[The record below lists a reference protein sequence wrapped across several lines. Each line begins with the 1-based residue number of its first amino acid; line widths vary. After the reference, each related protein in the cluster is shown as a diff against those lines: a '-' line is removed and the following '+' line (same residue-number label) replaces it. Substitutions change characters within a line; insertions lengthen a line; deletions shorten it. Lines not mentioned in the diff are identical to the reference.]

1 MVWMAPV
8 SGVAMRHDGVSL
20 SQLEEPSMFEVSTF
34 GVDLAKNVI
43 QVHGIDAEG
52 KIVERRQLRRR
63 QFFAFF
69 EGRPRCLIGMEAC
82 SGAHHWGRQLQDMG
96 HEVRLMPP
104 SYVKPYVKRGKTDA
118 ADAEAICEAVQR
130 PTMRFVPVKS
140 EADSAAL
147 ILHRARDFL
156 VGQVTQIGH
165 AIRAHMAEF
174 GVVIP
179 KGSKRVEDLRSAL
192 DTLPQAARL
201 PLQLLFDQLMQTRSR
216 IDQLTDE
223 VEEVHRPSE
232 VSRRL
237 ISIPGVGVLTATAI
251 AATTPDVSNFSS
263 ARDYAAWLG
272 LTPKQHSTGGKPRS
286 GGISKMGNRYIRRL
300 LYLGAMAQIM
310 VRRRSRRPGTD
321 WLAQKLATKE
331 TKVVAIALANRMART
346 IFALLRDGTSY
357 RQQVAAA

>member
-1 MVWMAPV
+1 MIK
-8 SGVAMRHDGVSL
+8 S
-20 SQLEEPSMFEVSTF
+20 STV

-43 QVHGIDAEG
+43 QVHVIDAQG
-52 KIVERRQLRRR
+52 KVLVRRQLRRSR
-63 QFFAFF
+63 FLSFF
-69 EGRPRCLIGMEAC
+69 EGQPPCLIGVEAC
-82 SGAHHWGRQLQDMG
+82 SGAHHWGRQLQQMG

-118 ADAEAICEAVQR
+118 ADAAAICEAVTR
-130 PTMRFVPVKS
+130 PSMRFVPVKS

-147 ILHRARDFL
+147 VLHRARDFL
-156 VGQVTQIGH
+156 VGQLTQTGN

-174 GVVIP
+174 GIVAA
-179 KGSKRVEDLRSAL
+179 KGAKRVETLASELEAL
-192 DTLPQAARL
+192 PEAARM
-201 PLQLLFDQLMQTRSR
+201 PLQALFDQCAETQAR
-216 IDQLTDE
+216 IGRLTDKIKD
-223 VEEVHRPSE
+223 VHRQSE

-237 ISIPGVGVLTATAI
+237 ASIPGVGVLTATAV

-272 LTPKQHSTGGKPRS
+272 LTPKQYSTGGKPKS

-310 VRRRSRRPGTD
+310 VRRRSRSPGTD
-321 WLAQKLATKE
+321 WLSRKLATKE

-346 IFALLRDGTSY
+346 IYALLRDGTSY
-357 RQQVAAA
+357 KPQAPAVPG

>member
-1 MVWMAPV
+1 MSA
-8 SGVAMRHDGVSL
+8 
-20 SQLEEPSMFEVSTF
+20 FSTV

-43 QVHGIDAEG
+43 QIHGVDEG
-52 KIVERRQLRRR
+52 GKTVVRRQLRRS
-63 QFFAFF
+63 QFLAFF
-69 EGRPRCLIGMEAC
+69 ERRPRCLIGMEAC
-82 SGAHHWGRQLQDMG
+82 SGAHHWGRRLQDMG

-118 ADAEAICEAVQR
+118 ADAAAVCEAVTR
-130 PTMRFVPVKS
+130 PSMRFVPIKNES
-140 EADSAAL
+140 GSAAL
-147 ILHRARDFL
+147 VLHRARDFL
-156 VGQVTQIGH
+156 VGQVTQTGN

-174 GVVIP
+174 GIITA
-179 KGSKRVEDLRSAL
+179 KGSKRVADLAEGL
-192 DTLPQAARL
+192 DSLPEAARL
-201 PLQLLFDQLMQTRSR
+201 PLQALFDQLAETQAR
-216 IDQLTDE
+216 IDRLT
-223 VEEVHRPSE
+223 EEIEQVHRKND

-237 ISIPGVGVLTATAI
+237 ASIPGVGVLTATAI

-310 VRRRSRRPGTD
+310 VRRRLRRPGTD
-321 WLAQKLATKE
+321 WLSRKMATKQ
-331 TKVVAIALANRMART
+331 TRVVAIALANRMART

-357 RQQVAAA
+357 NPRVGAA

>member
-1 MVWMAPV
+1 MSA
-8 SGVAMRHDGVSL
+8 
-20 SQLEEPSMFEVSTF
+20 FSTV

-43 QVHGIDAEG
+43 QVHGVDADG
-52 KIVERRQLRRR
+52 KVVQRRQLRRSR
-63 QFFAFF
+63 FLAFF
-69 EGRPRCLIGMEAC
+69 EGRAGCLIGMEAC
-82 SGAHHWGRQLQDMG
+82 SGAHHWGRRLQEMG

-118 ADAEAICEAVQR
+118 ADAAAICEAATR
-130 PTMRFVPVKS
+130 PSMRFVPVKS
-140 EADSAAL
+140 EAATAAL
-147 ILHRARDFL
+147 VLHRARDFL
-156 VGQVTQIGH
+156 VGQVTQTGN

-174 GVVIP
+174 GIVTA
-179 KGSKRVEDLRSAL
+179 KGSKRVASLAEEL
-192 DTLPQAARL
+192 DRLPEAARL
-201 PLQLLFDQLMQTRSR
+201 PLQALFDQLAQTQAR
-216 IDQLTDE
+216 IDRLTRE
-223 VEEVHRPSE
+223 IEQVHHQNE

-237 ISIPGVGVLTATAI
+237 ASIPGVGVLTATAI
-251 AATTPDVSNFSS
+251 AATTPDVGNFSS

-321 WLAQKLATKE
+321 WLARKLATKA

-357 RQQVAAA
+357 NPRVGAA

>member
-1 MVWMAPV
+1 
-8 SGVAMRHDGVSL
+8 
-20 SQLEEPSMFEVSTF
+20 MFEVSTV

-43 QVHGIDAEG
+43 QVHGVDADD
-52 KIVERRQLRRR
+52 KVVVRRQLRRK
-63 QFFAFF
+63 QFLSFF
-69 EGRPRCLIGMEAC
+69 EARPRCLIGMEAC
-82 SGAHHWGRQLQDMG
+82 SGAHHWGRRLQEMG

-118 ADAEAICEAVQR
+118 ADAEAICEAVTR
-130 PTMRFVPVKS
+130 PSMRFVPVKS

-156 VGQVTQIGH
+156 VGQVTQTGN

-174 GVVIP
+174 GIVTA
-179 KGSKRVEDLRSAL
+179 KGSKRLADLAEEL
-192 DTLPQAARL
+192 DTLPEAARL
-201 PLQLLFDQLMQTRSR
+201 PLRALFDQLAETQAR
-216 IDQLTDE
+216 IDRLTDE
-223 VEEVHRPSE
+223 IEEVHRQND

-237 ISIPGVGVLTATAI
+237 ASIPGVGVLTATAI
-251 AATTPDVSNFSS
+251 AATTPDVGNFSS

-310 VRRRSRRPGTD
+310 VRRRSRHPGTD
-321 WLAQKLATKE
+321 WLSRKLATKE
-331 TKVVAIALANRMART
+331 TRVVAIALANRMART
-346 IFALLRDGTSY
+346 IYALLRDGTSY
-357 RQQVAAA
+357 RPRGGVMPA

>member
-1 MVWMAPV
+1 M
-8 SGVAMRHDGVSL
+8 
-20 SQLEEPSMFEVSTF
+20 LEVCTV

-43 QVHGIDAEG
+43 QVHGADAKG
-52 KIVERRQLRRR
+52 NTVVRRQLRRS
-63 QFFAFF
+63 QFLAFF
-69 EGRPRCLIGMEAC
+69 EGRPSHLIGMEAC
-82 SGAHHWGRQLQDMG
+82 SGAHHWGRQLRELG
-96 HEVRLMPP
+96 HVVRLMPP

-118 ADAEAICEAVQR
+118 ADAEAICEAVTR
-130 PTMRFVPVKS
+130 PSMRFVPVKS

-147 ILHRARDFL
+147 VLHRARDFL
-156 VGQVTQIGH
+156 VGQATQVGN

-174 GVVIP
+174 GIVTA
-179 KGSKRVEDLRSAL
+179 KGSKRVLDLAAEL
-192 DTLPQAARL
+192 DTLQEVARI
-201 PLQLLFDQLMQTRSR
+201 PLRALFDQLAETQTR
-216 IDQLTDE
+216 IDRLTDE
-223 VEEVHRPSE
+223 IEEVHRRNE
-232 VSRRL
+232 ASRRL
-237 ISIPGVGVLTATAI
+237 ASIPGVGVLTATAI

-321 WLAQKLATKE
+321 WLSRKLETKK

-346 IFALLRDGTSY
+346 IYALLRDGTSY
-357 RQQVAAA
+357 RPQVGAMPG